1 MVSEQMVGETLK
13 ERVAKLEQL
22 MGEWNC
28 EEGTVTA
35 WASEAMNELRVQR
48 ESRRGLRLHLE
59 GVGLLPLLV
68 VRLTRETRQGFP
80 NG

>member
-1 MVSEQMVGETLK
+1 MAGEALK

-22 MGEWNC
+22 MSEWNC

-48 ESRRGLRLHLE
+48 DLVEKHADQVEAQVVSLKAE
-59 GVGLLPLLV
+59 LLTV
-68 VRLTRETRQGFP
+68 KENFNLTL
-80 NG
+80 